1 MDKIRD
7 IVAFNLKRIRTEK
20 GISQKKVAQEC
31 NFEIPSFSRW
41 ENGKAW
47 PSPET
52 IEQLAKYYQIAP
64 TEFYRPKKERECTL
78 TEALKAVEQHFG
90 VKIEILAQRK
100 SSKKS

>member
-1 MDKIRD
+1 MEKIREV
-7 IVAFNLKRIRTEK
+7 VAFNLKRIRAEK
-20 GISQKKVAQEC
+20 GISQTKVAQEC

-52 IEQLAKYYQIAP
+52 IQELAKYYEVSP

-78 TEALKAVEQHFG
+78 TEALKAVEEHFG
-90 VKIEILAQRK
+90 VKIEILAQKRK
-100 SSKKS
+100 PKKS